1 MNHWRTNAIESL
13 YFIFEVSSDEQMT
26 ILKSMIGQ
34 QKTFID
40 PQAYVDMNED
50 FINGIYND
58 YEEKDKFKDYI
69 LLVCDSS
76 ICDSPNTKL
85 IYKEYN

>member
-1 MNHWRTNAIESL
+1 
-13 YFIFEVSSDEQMT
+13 MT

-85 IYKEYN
+85 IYKEYILLKMYQDYTFQYESIYY